1 MLSIGIL
8 FSELAHDHPSFFER
22 VWPLLIVL
30 VVALIGGILLLRDRK
45 SLPVDEDDDD
55 HV

>member
-8 FSELAHDHPSFFER
+8 FSELAQEHPSFLDR

-30 VVALIGGILLLRDRK
+30 AVALIGTIVLLRDGK
-45 SLPVDEDDDD
+45 APPDDEDDDRD
-55 HV
+55 